1 MNRIRENL
9 SLFKI
14 VSLFLDINKLKKS
27 TYYLSN
33 YILKYL
39 IKNLKDL
46 SIILTHLNR
55 LKTY

>member
-1 MNRIRENL
+1 M

-14 VSLFLDINKLKKS
+14 VSLFLDVNKLKKS
-27 TYYLSN
+27 INYFSN

-39 IKNLKDL
+39 IKNLEDL
-46 SIILTHLNR
+46 SITLTRLNR